1 MTLHKDTR
9 GATYVE
15 FLIAFIPVFFL
26 FLGVLQAGL
35 LYTANLVVTHAANS
49 ATRAA
54 IVVLPDDPRA
64 YGDEPINT
72 IDEGG
77 SGGTDAISSFLSG
90 FGLGGGAGPAIGG
103 GRGGRRLSAIRA
115 AASMPLLAVSPSFQQ
130 LVRDPSVYQ
139 AIGGHPG
146 ERAATGAAI
155 YNRAAMAVTFPS
167 APGSRGFR
175 SSWGNNSDVTV
186 RVTYLFHCG
195 IPLVARL
202 MCDDYFSLRGG
213 IPTAAMTDLARAAA
227 RGADA
232 SEMASHIRRVRIAER
247 RVARGQEGIREL
259 DYAEIPWIAGLTA
272 LTGSRFVVLQAEATL
287 RNHGAPYR
295 YQGDAPAGSAL

>member
-1 MTLHKDTR
+1 MGCCHRISTWCARCDAR
-9 GATYVE
+9 N
-15 FLIAFIPVFFL
+15 
-26 FLGVLQAGL
+26 
-35 LYTANLVVTHAANS
+35 ANT
-49 ATRAA
+49 
-54 IVVLPDDPRA
+54 
-64 YGDEPINT
+64 GD
-72 IDEGG
+72 
-77 SGGTDAISSFLSG
+77 
-90 FGLGGGAGPAIGG
+90 
-103 GRGGRRLSAIRA
+103 
-115 AASMPLLAVSPSFQQ
+115 
-130 LVRDPSVYQ
+130 
-139 AIGGHPG
+139 
-146 ERAATGAAI
+146 
-155 YNRAAMAVTFPS
+155 
-167 APGSRGFR
+167 
-175 SSWGNNSDVTV
+175 SDVTV

-202 MCDDYFSLRGG
+202 MCDDYFSIRGG

-295 YQGDAPAGSAL
+295 YRGDTPAGSAL